1 MQTYNT
7 SEGGKFTYP
16 ESLADVTLKQYI
28 DFLNFVEPTKPQELV
43 NIQSAYYEYY
53 EAEEKDAEVYK
64 AKYEAEIDKL
74 TDRVMIKKVYPYYA
88 RVVSFFAEG
97 ITEQQI
103 LGGKKHGDGMNLG
116 HLQFLYSRIVE
127 ILNNIQEP
135 EYSNV
140 ILVDN
145 ELWYLPLRYME
156 KAKLIEYAEA
166 SQFEANMK
174 DLEHGNWLAL
184 PKIMCVL
191 VRKEGEMYSDSL
203 MKREEMFMNWSLE
216 NCLRVSFFLLKRSE
230 ISILSLRA
238 FTQAQDLGR
247 LKLESND
254 LMSSS
259 VGT

>member
-7 SEGGKFTYP
+7 SEGGQFTYP
-16 ESLADVTLKQYI
+16 ESLADITLKQYI

-43 NIQSAYYEYY
+43 NIQNAYQDYYESDEKEE
-53 EAEEKDAEVYK
+53 EALRL
-64 AKYEAEIDKL
+64 KYEAEIDKL
-74 TDRVMIKKVYPYYA
+74 TDRIMVKKVYPYYA
-88 RVVSFFAEG
+88 RVVSFFADG
-97 ITEQQI
+97 LTEQQI

-116 HLQFLYSRIVE
+116 HLQFLYSRVLE
-127 ILNNIQEP
+127 ILNNVTEP

-145 ELWYLPLRYME
+145 ELWYLPMRYME
-156 KAKLIEYAEA
+156 KSTLIEYAEA

-174 DLEHGNWLAL
+174 DLENGNWLAL

-191 VRKEGEMYSDSL
+191 VRKENEVYSDAL
-203 MKREEMFMNWSLE
+203 MKREEMFLNWSLE

-230 ISILSLRA
+230 ISILSLQA

-247 LKLESND
+247 LKQESNA
-254 LMSSS
+254 
-259 VGT
+259 